1 MKQIK
6 KILVVGGGSAGW
18 MAAGY
23 LSTIPGLE
31 IALVES
37 KIIPTIGVGESTIP
51 SIVDFME
58 DTGIT
63 EEDLINNCSAV
74 RKYGI
79 QHNNWNGNDDTWMHM
94 FADAED
100 QLPEQYQW
108 MQDRAL
114 PNKKHRWSYH
124 LDATKFSSVVRDKC
138 GLPNGVKHYFDDI
151 VDVVVEDG
159 VVKKIVGDNAEYTA
173 DLYIDCSGWKAIIRN
188 KLGAEFQSHPYLIN
202 DYAWC
207 GPGQYLDNEEP
218 LPYTQTFSMDYGWRW
233 RVCIQHRTGNGY
245 AFNKDLISIEDARK
259 EFIEKTPGLIVDKV
273 FLVPI
278 HNKFNP
284 EPWKGNVIALGLSC
298 GFLEP
303 LEATGL
309 FLVHGPLTVLKRLIN
324 DNRAPEKY
332 NRVWQRVYKNI
343 AHFLSTFYQSSSLDH
358 TEYWK
363 TFEKIKQVDLPPPQ
377 SMTIFRPYNYKMLAK
392 GMELSINE

>member
-1 MKQIK
+1 MIK
-6 KILVVGGGSAGW
+6 TICVVGGGSAGW
-18 MAAGY
+18 MSAAY

-31 IALVES
+31 ISLVES
-37 KIIPTIGVGESTIP
+37 KTIPTVGVGESTIP

-58 DTGIT
+58 ATGIT

-79 QHNNWNGNDDTWMHM
+79 QHNNWSGDNTSWMHM
-94 FADAED
+94 FAHDDE
-100 QLPEQYQW
+100 QLPEQYEW
-108 MQDRAL
+108 MKDNVL

-124 LDATKFSSVVRDKC
+124 VDATKFASVIRDKC

-151 VDVVVEDG
+151 VDVVVKDG
-159 VVKKIVGDNAEYTA
+159 IVKKIIGNTAEYSA
-173 DLYIDCSGWKAIIRN
+173 DLYLDCTGGRAIVRD
-188 KLGAEFQSHPYLIN
+188 KLGSEFQSHPNLIN
-202 DYAWC
+202 NHAWA
-207 GPGQYLDNEEP
+207 GPGNFLNNEKP

-233 RVCIQHRTGNGY
+233 RVGLQHRTGNGY
-245 AFNKDLISIEDARK
+245 AFNNNLISIEDAKK
-259 EFIEKTPGLIVDKV
+259 EFIEKTPGLITDKL

-309 FLVHGPLTVLKRLIN
+309 FLVHGPLTVLKRIIN
-324 DNRAPEKY
+324 DAQAPEKY
-332 NRVWQRVYKNI
+332 NRIWQQVYKNI
-343 AHFLSTFYQSSSLDH
+343 SQFLATFYQSSSLDH

-363 TFEKIKQVDLPPPQ
+363 TFKKIKQVNLPSVQ
-377 SMTIFRPYNYKMLAK
+377 SKYLIFRDYNYKTLAK
-392 GMELSINE
+392 GMGLDINE